1 MDRDK
6 FIKIYNNLLTSNNLE
21 TSNALS
27 LIYHYFSIKNK
38 DKDKIDQ
45 LIRFLNIQPRL
56 IPELVDESIKGLIS
70 YYEINTIVDL
80 KINKILLIY

>member
-1 MDRDK
+1 MDRNK

-27 LIYHYFSIKNK
+27 LIYHYCIIKNK

-45 LIRFLNIQPRL
+45 LIRFLTIQPRR